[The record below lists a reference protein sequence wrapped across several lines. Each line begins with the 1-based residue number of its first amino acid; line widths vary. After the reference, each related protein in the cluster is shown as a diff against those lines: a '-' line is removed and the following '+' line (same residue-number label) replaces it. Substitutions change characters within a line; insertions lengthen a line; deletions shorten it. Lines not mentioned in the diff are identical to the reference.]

1 MSGAPRK
8 YARAAAPFPAG
19 RNANFVKAARVPAQ
33 SVSGAFAII
42 KTTSGE
48 SLGIIKK
55 RKICLYKIKTLFK
68 ENFTEM
74 HFGAIIKDFAKT
86 IKEIIFTILLII
98 FTVI

>member
-1 MSGAPRK
+1 M
-8 YARAAAPFPAG
+8 
-19 RNANFVKAARVPAQ
+19 
-33 SVSGAFAII
+33 I
-42 KTTSGE
+42 SGE

-68 ENFTEM
+68 ENFTEK
-74 HFGAIIKDFAKT
+74 HFGAIIKGFVKT